1 MLFQPQNFYSI
12 IGRMIV
18 NDELKGTG
26 KEVVVAY
33 FKAFFWED

>member
-1 MLFQPQNFYSI
+1 
-12 IGRMIV
+12 MIV

-33 FKAFFWED
+33 FKAFFWEDWGKVKVVPVVN